1 LKTQE
6 PTKLTKSHNPKVGGS
21 NPSLAIEGRLNKPPF
36 YWSYKPYSLSLNKS
50 GAKKSG
56 AKLAFGGKI
65 LPKRPLNQF
74 RRPLQIIHVSI
85 VASREHGPSGKFL
98 ETGGELIW

>member
-1 LKTQE
+1 MSI
-6 PTKLTKSHNPKVGGS
+6 PRGGAVVARWAHNPKVGGS
-21 NPSLAIEGRLNKPPF
+21 NPSPAIEGRLNKPPF

-85 VASREHGPSGKFL
+85 VVM
-98 ETGGELIW
+98 LIGRRHALVSE